1 MDKLEDHIRKNR
13 EELDVYTP
21 SPSVWNKIRRKI
33 RKGYSPFTRWISIA
47 AMVIVVLG
55 TSLIV
60 IIQGYFKADNG
71 VAGNNITAS
80 TGNSQLKESEIYYN
94 NLLNSL
100 YTEATPLL
108 TANPEVQ
115 KELSYDISH
124 IDSLCLEIKKDLKDN
139 VANKEVV
146 EALIQNYRIKI
157 RLLEDILAI
166 LKEDGNDPEKKKDYE
181 L

>member
-60 IIQGYFKADNG
+60 IRQGYFKADNG

>member
-13 EELDVYTP
+13 EEFDVYTP
-21 SPSVWNKIRRKI
+21 SSRVWTKVRRKI
-33 RKGYSPFTRWISIA
+33 RKGYTPFTKWVSIA
-47 AMVIVVLG
+47 AMVIVILG
-55 TSLIV
+55 TSLI
-60 IIQGYFKADNG
+60 IIRQRYYNADNG
-71 VAGNNITAS
+71 LAENNMNS
-80 TGNSQLKESEIYYN
+80 SKGNSQLKESEIYYN

-115 KELSYDISH
+115 KELNYDISH

-157 RLLEDILAI
+157 RLLEDILTI
-166 LKEDGNDPEKKKDYE
+166 LKENETDSEKKKEYE

>member
-13 EELDVYTP
+13 EEFDVYTP
-21 SPSVWNKIRRKI
+21 SSNVWTKVRRKI
-33 RKGYSPFTRWISIA
+33 RKGYSPYTRWLSIA
-47 AMVIVVLG
+47 AMVIVILG
-55 TSLIV
+55 TSLI
-60 IIQGYFKADNG
+60 IIKQRYYNTYNLSADN
-71 VAGNNITAS
+71 NIIS
-80 TGNSQLKESEIYYN
+80 SKGNSQLKESEIYYN

-157 RLLEDILAI
+157 RLLEDILTI
-166 LKEDGNDPEKKKDYE
+166 LKENETNPEKKKNYE

>member
-21 SPSVWNKIRRKI
+21 SSRVWHKI
-33 RKGYSPFTRWISIA
+33 RKRTGKGHSPFFKWVSIA
-47 AMVIVVLG
+47 AMVIVILG
-55 TSLIV
+55 TSLI
-60 IIQGYFKADNG
+60 IIRRGYFNTDKELTENTIGAVNE
-71 VAGNNITAS
+71 
-80 TGNSQLKESEIYYN
+80 NSQLKESEIYYN

-115 KELSYDISH
+115 RELSYDISH
-124 IDSLCLEIKKDLKDN
+124 IDSLCLEIRKDLKDN
-139 VANKEVV
+139 IANKEVI

-157 RLLEDILAI
+157 RLLEDIVMI
-166 LKEDGNDPEKKKDYE
+166 LKENENNPEKKKDYE

>member
-21 SPSVWNKIRRKI
+21 SSVVWIKI
-33 RKGYSPFTRWISIA
+33 RKRLRKGQTPFFKWASIA
-47 AMVIVVLG
+47 AMIIVILG
-55 TSLIV
+55 TSLV
-60 IIQGYFKADNG
+60 IIKRAYLNPVKKLTD
-71 VAGNNITAS
+71 NNINAAK
-80 TGNSQLKESEIYYN
+80 GNSQLKESEIYYN
-94 NLLNSL
+94 NLMNSL

-108 TANPEVQ
+108 TANPEIQ

-139 VANKEVV
+139 IANKEVI

-157 RLLEDILAI
+157 RLLEDILTI
-166 LKEDGNDPEKKKDYE
+166 LKEYDSNPEKKKSYE

>member
-21 SPSVWNKIRRKI
+21 SSGVWLKI
-33 RKGYSPFTRWISIA
+33 RKRIRKGQTPFFKWASIA
-47 AMVIVVLG
+47 AMVIVILG
-55 TSLIV
+55 TSLF
-60 IIQGYFKADNG
+60 IIRRAYLNPDKGLA
-71 VAGNNITAS
+71 VNNIKAS
-80 TGNSQLKESEIYYN
+80 PENSQLKESEIYYN
-94 NLLNSL
+94 NLMNSL
-100 YTEATPLL
+100 YTEATPFL
-108 TANPEVQ
+108 TANPEIQ

-139 VANKEVV
+139 IANKEVV

-157 RLLEDILAI
+157 RLLEDILTI
-166 LKEDGNDPEKKKDYE
+166 LKEDENNPEKEKSYE

>member
-1 MDKLEDHIRKNR
+1 MDKLEEHIRKNR
-13 EELDVYTP
+13 EEFDVYTP
-21 SPSVWNKIRRKI
+21 SSRVWTKIRRKI
-33 RKGYSPFTRWISIA
+33 RKGYTPFSKWVSIA
-47 AMVIVVLG
+47 AMVIVILG
-55 TSLIV
+55 TSLV
-60 IIQGYFKADNG
+60 IIRRGSFDPDKGLAVINRN
-71 VAGNNITAS
+71 AAK
-80 TGNSQLKESEIYYN
+80 GNSQLKESEIYYN

-157 RLLEDILAI
+157 RLLEDILII
-166 LKEDGNDPEKKKDYE
+166 LKENENNPEKKKDYE

>member
-13 EELDVYTP
+13 EEFDLYTP
-21 SPSVWNKIRRKI
+21 SSRVWIKVRRKI
-33 RKGYSPFTRWISIA
+33 RKGSSPFTRWLSIA
-47 AMVIVVLG
+47 AMVIVILG
-55 TSLIV
+55 TSLV
-60 IIQGYFKADNG
+60 IIRQRYFNADNG
-71 VAGNNITAS
+71 LAENSINAS
-80 TGNSQLKESEIYYN
+80 KGNSQLKESEIYYT

-100 YTEATPLL
+100 YTEAKPLL

-157 RLLEDILAI
+157 RLLEDILTI
-166 LKEDGNDPEKKKDYE
+166 LKENENNPEKKKDYE

>member
-1 MDKLEDHIRKNR
+1 MDKLEEHIRKNR
-13 EELDVYTP
+13 EEFDVYTP
-21 SPSVWNKIRRKI
+21 SSSVWNKIRRKI

-60 IIQGYFKADNG
+60 IRQGYFKADNG
-71 VAGNNITAS
+71 DAVKNITAS
-80 TGNSQLKESEIYYN
+80 GGNSQLNESEIYYN

-100 YTEATPLL
+100 YSEATPLL

-115 KELSYDISH
+115 KELNYDISH

-157 RLLEDILAI
+157 RLLEDILTI
-166 LKEDGNDPEKKKDYE
+166 LKEEENNTEKKKDYE

>member
-1 MDKLEDHIRKNR
+1 MDQLEDHIRKNR
-13 EELDVYTP
+13 DAFDVYKP
-21 SPSVWNKIRRKI
+21 SSRVWAKIRRKI
-33 RKGYSPFTRWISIA
+33 RKGYSPFTRWLSIA
-47 AMVIVVLG
+47 AMVIVILG
-55 TSLIV
+55 TSLI
-60 IIQGYFKADNG
+60 IIRQRYYNADNG
-71 VAGNNITAS
+71 FADNYVNS
-80 TGNSQLKESEIYYN
+80 SKENSQLKESEIYYN

-115 KELSYDISH
+115 KELSYDISR

-146 EALIQNYRIKI
+146 EALILNYRIKI
-157 RLLEDILAI
+157 RLLEDLLII
-166 LKEDGNDPEKKKDYE
+166 LKENETNSEKKKDYE

>member
-21 SPSVWNKIRRKI
+21 SSGVWLKISKRTG
-33 RKGYSPFTRWISIA
+33 KGHFPFFKWVSIA
-47 AMVIVVLG
+47 AMVIVILG
-55 TSLIV
+55 TSLV
-60 IIQGYFKADNG
+60 IIRHTYLNADKKLTM
-71 VAGNNITAS
+71 NNIDAINE
-80 TGNSQLKESEIYYN
+80 NSQLKESEIYYN

-139 VANKEVV
+139 IANKEVI

-157 RLLEDILAI
+157 RLLEDIVMI
-166 LKEDGNDPEKKKDYE
+166 LKENENNPEKKKDYE